1 MKEQNPSKSPFNK
14 GDLQSVRNI
23 GQNKTVIL
31 RMDTDLPIDNGEILD
46 NSRLIKSIQTIKLLL
61 SRKNKIVIV
70 GHLGRPD
77 GVDKKLSLKA
87 VYLELIEILETECGG
102 DCVGNIFLDDI
113 RDEEKIKKALEENEI
128 IFGENLRFYEKE
140 EKGDTSLF
148 SVLNKYCSVFVN
160 DAFAVAHRKAASV
173 LLHNEM
179 ETYYGLSFV
188 EEFEKINQIKEE
200 NKKPMV
206 IVLGGAKEDKLK
218 NVDELV
224 KIADYVLIG
233 GKLPKILNPS
243 VNKLTSP
250 LDEGEKK
257 IIIAELREDGLD
269 LSDEDI
275 EKFKEKIS
283 ASRTVVWAGA
293 MGFYEKKDC
302 QKGTEE
308 IAKAIAESK
317 GYKIIAGGDTAA
329 SIVNLGLKDKID
341 FVCSG
346 GGVMLEMLAKDDLPA
361 WD

>member
-1 MKEQNPSKSPFNK
+1 MKNLN
-14 GDLQSVRNI
+14 SVKDI
-23 GQNKTVIL
+23 GENKTVIL
-31 RMDTDLPIDNGEILD
+31 RMDTDLPIDNEEILD
-46 NSRLIKSIQTIKLLL
+46 NSRLIKSVATIKLLL
-61 SRKNKIVIV
+61 AKKNKIVIV

-77 GVDKKLSLKA
+77 GVDKKLSLKP

-102 DCVGNIFLDDI
+102 DCVQNVFVDDI
-113 RDEEKIKKALEENEI
+113 KNEEKVKKAIEENEI
-128 IFGENLRFYEKE
+128 IFGENLRFYEEE

-148 SVLNKYCSVFVN
+148 SVLNKYCHFFVN

-179 ETYYGLSFV
+179 ETYHGLSFL
-188 EEFEKINQIKEE
+188 EEFEKINEIKERE
-200 NKKPMV
+200 EKPMI

-218 NVDELV
+218 NIDELL
-224 KIADYVLIG
+224 KIADWILVG
-233 GKLPKILNPS
+233 GKLPKSDLRSQIS
-243 VNKLTSP
+243 DVSNK
-250 LDEGEKK
+250 
-257 IIIAELREDGLD
+257 IVWAELREDGLD

-275 EKFKEKIS
+275 GKFKEKIME
-283 ASRTVVWAGA
+283 AKTIVWAGA
-293 MGFYEKKDC
+293 MGLYENKES

-308 IAKAIAESK
+308 IAKAIAEST

-329 SIVNLGLKDKID
+329 SIVDLGLKDIID